1 MNFPSFANYFDFS
14 NFGIVADRGKVET
27 KDRDLKWPESRKLS
41 SLISACD
48 LRRSS
53 DTHLRHR
60 VGSIWGGTAVAER
73 AQSCV
78 LPTSSLEQGLPLPWA
93 APSPPPPR
101 AQPESAGRGQETT
114 LPALREKEAFSS
126 LSVPVTP
133 RVTKNSPSSG
143 DIPWQWDDLREGQ
156 QGSQVLKPGV
166 CS

>member
-41 SLISACD
+41 SLISARD

-101 AQPESAGRGQETT
+101 AQSESAGRGTQETT
-114 LPALREKEAFSS
+114 LPALQGKGGLQQS
-126 LSVPVTP
+126 LSSCDPQSHKEPAFFWGHPLAV
-133 RVTKNSPSSG
+133 G
-143 DIPWQWDDLREGQ
+143 
-156 QGSQVLKPGV
+156 
-166 CS
+166 